1 MKTWRMSFRCGDR
14 GFKMWSR
21 CFELGVAA
29 ITYRPLARVD
39 LSKYP
44 QGEPKDLWAKL
55 QPSQSASLK
64 RIAYE
69 MKKGDVIYVKE
80 GPMIVS
86 RGVVTG
92 PYKFDSSF

>member
-1 MKTWRMSFRCGDR
+1 
-14 GFKMWSR
+14 MWSR